1 MPQPTMK
8 YITTVILL
16 LCLFSA
22 FAQKKPSA
30 NPDSIKLRSLQKLV
44 DQFKY
49 KSPAKATAY
58 AQQGLALAVKT
69 NNKLAIGKF
78 YGFLGD
84 ISSGQQKFAEAIA
97 YYRRDLNLAR
107 EQYDSVRMIN
117 AYVGTGLV
125 YQNQADF
132 LSSMRSLFSA
142 LSISESMKK
151 RPRSDLIYVNIAS
164 VFLNENNSA
173 KAIEYIN
180 KALKMGN
187 TGYIAKAKAYE
198 LYGVINQNT
207 QKFPEAKSWFTK
219 ALKIYQ
225 HTKDSIGQA
234 TMYCQL
240 AASYGSSYP
249 EDTASIHYCFLAR
262 SIWDK
267 IYPLNFYSVMNQ
279 FNIAANYW
287 DLTGTIDTLKGIKNR
302 KALKAAMVAKAD
314 SAFNNTLM
322 YSRKALNK
330 TFTIMTLDSLA
341 SVQAYE
347 GKYKNALQNIRSLE
361 KLKDSIYSQKD
372 KNKISDIESDR
383 EIALRNKQLEINK
396 LQIANE
402 HKQTIFLT
410 VGLILLLL
418 IASLIFSQ
426 SRQRKKANTSLS
438 ALNSQLTTAN
448 VQLDKA
454 NKIKIKFLGILN
466 HDLRGPVAGYLNF
479 IRLQRDDP
487 DMLAPH
493 AAERFAARSEKV
505 AENLLEKMEDL
516 LLWSKDQMENF
527 TPQPAHV
534 AVKELFEYIARSMV
548 TATGINVNFSQPDG
562 MQLLTDENYLKT
574 IMHNLTGN
582 AQKALKNTPNAA
594 IEWKAW
600 EKDGITYFS
609 VTDNGPGATQQQF
622 APLYNKEAPIGI
634 KSGLGLHI
642 VRDMAHAINCKVT
655 AVTNPGQGV
664 SIMLEFENM
673 AR

>member
-1 MPQPTMK
+1 MK
-8 YITTVILL
+8 CIATVILL

-58 AQQGLALAVKT
+58 AQQGLALAIKT
-69 NNKLAIGKF
+69 NNKPATGGF
-78 YGFLGD
+78 YTSLGN
-84 ISSGQQKFAEAIA
+84 ISFGQQKFAKAIA

-107 EQYDSVRMIN
+107 EQYDSVRMVSTYTAI
-117 AYVGTGLV
+117 GLT
-125 YQNQADF
+125 YEYQADF
-132 LSSMRSLFSA
+132 LSSMRFFFSA

-151 RPRSDLIYVNIAS
+151 HPLIDLIYVDIAT

-173 KAIEYIN
+173 KAVEYIN
-180 KALKMGN
+180 KALKMGSIS
-187 TGYIAKAKAYE
+187 YIAKAKAYQV
-198 LYGVINQNT
+198 YGVLNQNT

-234 TMYCQL
+234 TMYSEL

-249 EDTASIHYCFLAR
+249 EDIASIHYCFLAR

-267 IYPLNFYSVMNQ
+267 IYPLNYYSVMNLL
-279 FNIAANYW
+279 NIATNYW
-287 DLTGTIDTLKGIKNR
+287 DLAGTIDTLKGIKNR
-302 KALKAAMVAKAD
+302 KALKAVMVAKAD

-322 YSRKALNK
+322 YSRKALTK
-330 TFTIMTLDSLA
+330 TFTIIILDSLA

-347 GKYKNALQNIRSLE
+347 GKYNDALRSIRSLE
-361 KLKDSIYSQKD
+361 KLKDSVFSQKD
-372 KNKISDIESDR
+372 NNKIANIESDR
-383 EIALRNKQLEINK
+383 EIALRNKKLEINK

-402 HKQTIFLT
+402 RKQAIFLAASF
-410 VGLILLLL
+410 ILLLCIAAL
-418 IASLIFSQ
+418 IYNQ
-426 SRQRKKANTSLS
+426 SRQRKKANTTLS
-438 ALNSQLTTAN
+438 VLNNQLTTAN
-448 VQLDKA
+448 VQLDEA
-454 NKIKIKFLGILN
+454 NKIKIKFLSILN

-479 IRLQRDDP
+479 IRLQRDAP
-487 DMLAPH
+487 DMLDQH
-493 AAERFAARSEKV
+493 AAERFAGRAEEV
-505 AENLLEKMEDL
+505 AENLLEKMDDL

-548 TATGINVNFSQPDG
+548 ANPGVNLTFSQPNG
-562 MQLLTDENYLKT
+562 MQLFTDENYLKT

-600 EKDGITYFS
+600 EKDGIKYFS
-609 VTDNGPGATQQQF
+609 LTDNGPGATQQQF

-664 SIMLEFENM
+664 TIMLEFENI

>member
-1 MPQPTMK
+1 MK
-8 YITTVILL
+8 CIATVILL

-49 KSPAKATAY
+49 KLPAKATAY

-69 NNKLAIGKF
+69 NNKPATGKF
-78 YGFLGD
+78 YASLGD
-84 ISSGQQKFAEAIA
+84 ISFGQQKFAEAIA

-107 EQYDSVRMIN
+107 EQCDSVRMVSTYSAI
-117 AYVGTGLV
+117 GLT
-125 YQNQADF
+125 YEYQADF
-132 LSSMRSLFSA
+132 LSSMRFFFSA

-151 RPRSDLIYVNIAS
+151 HPLIDLIYVDIAT

-173 KAIEYIN
+173 KAVEYIN
-180 KALKMGN
+180 KALKMGSIS
-187 TGYIAKAKAYE
+187 YIAKAKAYQV
-198 LYGVINQNT
+198 YGVLSQNT

-234 TMYCQL
+234 TMYSEL

-267 IYPLNFYSVMNQ
+267 IYPLNYYSVMNLL
-279 FNIAANYW
+279 NIATNYW
-287 DLTGTIDTLKGIKNR
+287 DLAGTIDTLKGIKNR

-322 YSRKALNK
+322 YSRKALTK
-330 TFTIMTLDSLA
+330 TFTIIILDSLA

-347 GKYKNALQNIRSLE
+347 GKYNDALRSIRSLE
-361 KLKDSIYSQKD
+361 KLKDSVFSQKD
-372 KNKISDIESDR
+372 NNKIANIESDR

-402 HKQTIFLT
+402 RKQAIFLAASF
-410 VGLILLLL
+410 ILLLCIAAL
-418 IASLIFSQ
+418 IYNQ
-426 SRQRKKANTSLS
+426 SRQRKKANTTLS
-438 ALNSQLTTAN
+438 VLNNQLTTAN
-448 VQLDKA
+448 VQLDEA
-454 NKIKIKFLGILN
+454 NKIKIKFISILN

-479 IRLQRDDP
+479 IRLQRDAP
-487 DMLAPH
+487 DMLDPH
-493 AAERFAARSEKV
+493 AAERFAGRAEEV
-505 AENLLEKMEDL
+505 AENLLEKMDDL

-527 TPQPAHV
+527 TPQPV
-534 AVKELFEYIARSMV
+534 NVTVKELFEYIARTMAANPGVSL
-548 TATGINVNFSQPDG
+548 TFSQPDG

-582 AQKALKNTPNAA
+582 AQKALKNTPNGA

-642 VRDMAHAINCKVT
+642 VRDMAHAINCKVA

-664 SIMLEFENM
+664 SIMLEFEQI

>member
-8 YITTVILL
+8 YIATVILL
-16 LCLFSA
+16 LCLFPA

-30 NPDSIKLRSLQKLV
+30 NPDSVKLGSLQKLV

-58 AQQGLALAVKT
+58 AQQGLTLAVKT
-69 NNKLAIGKF
+69 NNKPAIGKF

-84 ISSGQQKFAEAIA
+84 ISSGQQKFAKAIA
-97 YYRRDLNLAR
+97 YYRRDLDLAR
-107 EQYDSVRMIN
+107 EQYDSVRMVSTYSAI
-117 AYVGTGLV
+117 GLT
-125 YQNQADF
+125 YEYQADF
-132 LSSMRSLFSA
+132 LSSMRFFFSA

-151 RPRSDLIYVNIAS
+151 HPLIDLIYVDIAT

-173 KAIEYIN
+173 KTVEYIN
-180 KALKMGN
+180 KALKMGSIS
-187 TGYIAKAKAYE
+187 YIAKAKAYQV
-198 LYGVINQNT
+198 YGVLSQNT

-234 TMYCQL
+234 TMYSEL

-267 IYPLNFYSVMNQ
+267 IYPLNYYSVMNLL
-279 FNIAANYW
+279 NIATNYW
-287 DLTGTIDTLKGIKNR
+287 DLAGTIDTLKGIKNR

-322 YSRKALNK
+322 YSRKALTK
-330 TFTIMTLDSLA
+330 TFTIIILDSLA

-347 GKYKNALQNIRSLE
+347 GKYNDALRSIRSLE
-361 KLKDSIYSQKD
+361 KLKDSVFSQKD
-372 KNKISDIESDR
+372 NNKIANIESDR
-383 EIALRNKQLEINK
+383 EIALRNRQLEINK

-402 HKQTIFLT
+402 RKQAIFLAASF
-410 VGLILLLL
+410 ILLLCIAAL
-418 IASLIFSQ
+418 IYNQ
-426 SRQRKKANTSLS
+426 SRQRKKANTTLS
-438 ALNSQLTTAN
+438 VLNNQLTTAN
-448 VQLDKA
+448 VQLDEA
-454 NKIKIKFLGILN
+454 NKIKIKFFSILN

-493 AAERFAARSEKV
+493 AAGRFAARSEKV
-505 AENLLEKMEDL
+505 AENLLEKMDDL

-527 TPQPAHV
+527 TPHPANV
-534 AVKELFEYIARSMV
+534 VVKELFEYIARSMV
-548 TATGINVNFSQPDG
+548 ANPGVTLTFSQPNG
-562 MQLLTDENYLKT
+562 MQLFTDENYLKT
-574 IMHNLTGN
+574 IIHNLTGN
-582 AQKALKNTPNAA
+582 AQKALKNTPNGA

-600 EKDGITYFS
+600 EKEGIKYFS
-609 VTDNGPGATQQQF
+609 VTDNGPGTTQQQF
-622 APLYNKEAPIGI
+622 APLYNNEAPIGI

-664 SIMLEFENM
+664 TVILEFERT
-673 AR
+673 A

>member
-8 YITTVILL
+8 YIATVILL
-16 LCLFSA
+16 LCLFPA

-30 NPDSIKLRSLQKLV
+30 NPDSVKLGSLQKLV

-58 AQQGLALAVKT
+58 AQQGLTLAVKT
-69 NNKLAIGKF
+69 NNKPAIGKF

-84 ISSGQQKFAEAIA
+84 ISSGQQKFAKAIA
-97 YYRRDLNLAR
+97 YYRRDLDLAR
-107 EQYDSVRMIN
+107 EQYDSVRMVSTYSAI
-117 AYVGTGLV
+117 GLT
-125 YQNQADF
+125 YEYQADF
-132 LSSMRSLFSA
+132 LSSMRFFFSA

-151 RPRSDLIYVNIAS
+151 HPLIDLIYVDIAT

-173 KAIEYIN
+173 KTVEYIN
-180 KALKMGN
+180 KALKMGSIS
-187 TGYIAKAKAYE
+187 YIAKAKAYQV
-198 LYGVINQNT
+198 YGVLSQNT

-234 TMYCQL
+234 TMYSEL

-267 IYPLNFYSVMNQ
+267 IYPLNYYSVMNLL
-279 FNIAANYW
+279 NIATNYW
-287 DLTGTIDTLKGIKNR
+287 DLAGTIDTLKGIKNR

-322 YSRKALNK
+322 YSRKALTK
-330 TFTIMTLDSLA
+330 TFTIIILDSLA

-347 GKYKNALQNIRSLE
+347 GKYNDALRSIRSLE
-361 KLKDSIYSQKD
+361 KLKDSVFSQKD
-372 KNKISDIESDR
+372 NNKIANIESDR
-383 EIALRNKQLEINK
+383 EIALRNRQLEINK

-402 HKQTIFLT
+402 RKQAIFLAASF
-410 VGLILLLL
+410 ILLLCIAAL
-418 IASLIFSQ
+418 IYNQ
-426 SRQRKKANTSLS
+426 SRQRKKANTTLS
-438 ALNSQLTTAN
+438 VLNNQLTTAN
-448 VQLDKA
+448 VQLDEA
-454 NKIKIKFLGILN
+454 NKIKIKFFSILN

-493 AAERFAARSEKV
+493 AAGRFAARSEKV
-505 AENLLEKMEDL
+505 AENLLEKMDDL

-527 TPQPAHV
+527 TPHPANV
-534 AVKELFEYIARSMV
+534 VVKELFEYIARSMV
-548 TATGINVNFSQPDG
+548 ANPGVTLTFSQPNG
-562 MQLLTDENYLKT
+562 MQLFTDENYLKT
-574 IMHNLTGN
+574 IIHNLTGN
-582 AQKALKNTPNAA
+582 AQKALKNTPNGA

-600 EKDGITYFS
+600 EKEGIKYFS
-609 VTDNGPGATQQQF
+609 VTDNGPGTTQQQF
-622 APLYNKEAPIGI
+622 APLYNNEAPIGI

-664 SIMLEFENM
+664 TVILEFER
-673 AR
+673 AA

>member
-1 MPQPTMK
+1 MK
-8 YITTVILL
+8 CIATVILL

-22 FAQKKPSA
+22 FAQKKPSD
-30 NPDSIKLRSLQKLV
+30 NPDSVKLRSLQKLV
-44 DQFKY
+44 DLFKY

-58 AQQGLALAVKT
+58 ARQGLALAIKT
-69 NNKLAIGKF
+69 NNKPATGGF
-78 YGFLGD
+78 YASLGD
-84 ISSGQQKFAEAIA
+84 ISSGQQKFAEAIT
-97 YYRRDLNLAR
+97 YYKQELDLAR
-107 EQYDSVRMIN
+107 QQHDSVQMIN
-117 AYVGTGLV
+117 TNIGIGLAYQ
-125 YQNQADF
+125 YQADF
-132 LSSMRSLFSA
+132 LSSTRSFFNA

-151 RPRSDLIYVNIAS
+151 RPRIDLIYVNIAS

-234 TMYCQL
+234 TVYGDL

-267 IYPLNFYSVMNQ
+267 ISPLNFYSVMNQ
-279 FNIAANYW
+279 FNIATNYW
-287 DLTGTIDTLKGIKNR
+287 DLAGTMDTLKGIKNR

-322 YSRKALNK
+322 YSRKALTK
-330 TFTIMTLDSLA
+330 TFTIMILDSLA

-347 GKYKNALQNIRSLE
+347 GKYNDALRSFRSLE
-361 KLKDSIYSQKD
+361 KLKDSVFSQKD

-410 VGLILLLL
+410 VGFILLLL

-448 VQLDKA
+448 VQLDEA
-454 NKIKIKFLGILN
+454 NKIKIKFLSILN

-479 IRLQRDDP
+479 IRLQRDAP
-487 DMLAPH
+487 DMLDPH
-493 AAERFAARSEKV
+493 AAERFAGRAEEV
-505 AENLLEKMEDL
+505 AENLLEKMDDL

-527 TPQPAHV
+527 TPQPV
-534 AVKELFEYIARSMV
+534 NVTVKELFEYIARTMAANPGVSL
-548 TATGINVNFSQPDG
+548 TFSQPDG

-582 AQKALKNTPNAA
+582 AQKALKNTPNGA

-642 VRDMAHAINCKVT
+642 VRDMAHAINCKVA

-664 SIMLEFENM
+664 SIMLEFEQI

>member
-8 YITTVILL
+8 YIATVILL
-16 LCLFSA
+16 LCLFPA

-30 NPDSIKLRSLQKLV
+30 NPDSVKLGSLQKLV

-58 AQQGLALAVKT
+58 AQQGLTLAVKT
-69 NNKLAIGKF
+69 NNKPAIGKF

-84 ISSGQQKFAEAIA
+84 ISSGQQKFAKAIA
-97 YYRRDLNLAR
+97 YYRRDLDLAR
-107 EQYDSVRMIN
+107 EQYDSVRMVSTYSAI
-117 AYVGTGLV
+117 GLT
-125 YQNQADF
+125 YEYQADF
-132 LSSMRSLFSA
+132 LSSMRFFFSA

-151 RPRSDLIYVNIAS
+151 QPLIDLIYVDIAT

-173 KAIEYIN
+173 KTVEYIN
-180 KALKMGN
+180 KALKMGSIS
-187 TGYIAKAKAYE
+187 YIAKAKAYQV
-198 LYGVINQNT
+198 YGVLSQNT

-234 TMYCQL
+234 TMYSEL

-267 IYPLNFYSVMNQ
+267 IYPLNYYSVMNLL
-279 FNIAANYW
+279 NIATNYW
-287 DLTGTIDTLKGIKNR
+287 DLAGTIDTLKGIKNR

-322 YSRKALNK
+322 YSRKALTK
-330 TFTIMTLDSLA
+330 TFTIIILDSLA

-347 GKYKNALQNIRSLE
+347 GKYNDALRSIRSLE
-361 KLKDSIYSQKD
+361 KLKDSVFSQKD
-372 KNKISDIESDR
+372 NNKIANIESDR
-383 EIALRNKQLEINK
+383 EIALRNRQLEINK

-402 HKQTIFLT
+402 RKQAIFLAASF
-410 VGLILLLL
+410 ILLLCIAAL
-418 IASLIFSQ
+418 IYNQ
-426 SRQRKKANTSLS
+426 SRQRKKANTTLS
-438 ALNSQLTTAN
+438 VLNNQLTTAN
-448 VQLDKA
+448 VQLDEA
-454 NKIKIKFLGILN
+454 NKIKIKFFSILN

-493 AAERFAARSEKV
+493 AAGRFAARSEKV
-505 AENLLEKMEDL
+505 AENLLEKMDDL

-527 TPQPAHV
+527 TPHPANV
-534 AVKELFEYIARSMV
+534 VVKELFEYIARSMV
-548 TATGINVNFSQPDG
+548 ANPGVTLTFSQPNG
-562 MQLLTDENYLKT
+562 MQLFTDENYLKT
-574 IMHNLTGN
+574 IIHNLTGN
-582 AQKALKNTPNAA
+582 AQKALKNTPNGA

-600 EKDGITYFS
+600 EKEGIKYFS
-609 VTDNGPGATQQQF
+609 VTDNGPGTTQQQF
-622 APLYNKEAPIGI
+622 APLYNNEAPIGI

-664 SIMLEFENM
+664 TVILEFERT
-673 AR
+673 A